1 MNERMTRDFSD
12 RETSNRQG
20 SPARSVHSSPELR
33 SGSPDSGLAGL
44 HRLIGNQAVRRL
56 AETVQRRDED
66 GRIEPAVE
74 RGITQSRGGGRP
86 LDKAVQGSMEQAFG
100 TDFSQVRIHT
110 GAQADSLNRSLS
122 ARAFTTGQDIFFKE
136 GNYNPGSSAGREL
149 LAHELT
155 HVVQQGEDIRASLT
169 LGQPGDAYESE
180 ADDVA
185 RHVMRLENGGGS
197 DQVHRQPEEE
207 EETIQAWKDRP

>member
-1 MNERMTRDFSD
+1 MNERMTRDFRD
-12 RETSNRQG
+12 RETSNRSG
-20 SPARSVHSSPELR
+20 SPAHTAHSSPGR
-33 SGSPDSGLAGL
+33 QTGSPGMGLAGL

-74 RGITQSRGGGRP
+74 RGITQARGGGRP
-86 LDKAVQGSMEQAFG
+86 LENAVQGSMEQAFG
-100 TDFSQVRIHT
+100 ADFSRVRIHT
-110 GAQADSLNRSLS
+110 GTQADSLNRSLN
-122 ARAFTTGQDIFFKE
+122 ARAFTTGRDIFFKE

-155 HVVQQGEDIRASLT
+155 HVVQQGEDIRTSLT

-185 RHVMRLENGGGS
+185 RDVMRLENTGVEEK
-197 DQVHRQPEEE
+197 VHRQPEEE
-207 EETIQAWKDRP
+207 EETIQARKDRP